1 MKYEYREINLRKDT
15 LALIGFMNDLIDSYM
30 RQGFT
35 LSVRQLYYQLVARDK
50 IPNTEQSYKRIAS
63 IINDGR
69 LAGLIDWDAIEDR
82 NRDVQMRTRWTS
94 GSQIMDAAARSFHM
108 DMWDNQENRVLVIVE
123 KAALAGVL
131 EGVCNRYDV
140 PLLAAR
146 GYPSVSIV
154 REIAIQHIAP
164 AINNGQYVTVLHL
177 GDHDPSGIDMT
188 RDLEER
194 FNMFIEHE
202 VEPGEEDRFTLDRI
216 ALTMD
221 QIAER
226 KPPPNPAKTTDARF
240 GSYIKVYGRES
251 WELDALDPNYLNN
264 LVDSHIHRF
273 IDDDMWTL
281 ASERVEAIRSKL
293 SETANQWRKAD

>member
-1 MKYEYREINLRKDT
+1 MKHEYKEINLRKDT
-15 LALIGFMNDLIDSYM
+15 LALIEFMNQLIDSYM

-35 LSVRQLYYQLVARDK
+35 LSVRQLYYQLVARDL
-50 IPNTEQSYKRIAS
+50 IPNTEQSYKRVAS

-82 NRDVQMRTRWTS
+82 NRDVQMRTRWDS
-94 GSQIMDAAARSFHM
+94 GSHIMDAAARSFHM
-108 DMWDNQENRVLVIVE
+108 DMWDNQESRVLVIVE

-164 AINNGQYVTVLHL
+164 AIRAGQTVTVLHL

-194 FNMFIEHE
+194 FTMFIEHE
-202 VEPGEEDRFTLDRI
+202 VDTGDVSLFELDRI
-216 ALTMD
+216 ALTME
-221 QIAER
+221 QIDER

-240 GSYIKVYGRES
+240 GSYIKRYGRES

-264 LVDSHIHRF
+264 LVDAHIHRF
-273 IDDDMWTL
+273 IDDDRWQVAT
-281 ASERVEAIRSKL
+281 ERVETIRAKL
-293 SETANQWRKAD
+293 TETANQWRKAD